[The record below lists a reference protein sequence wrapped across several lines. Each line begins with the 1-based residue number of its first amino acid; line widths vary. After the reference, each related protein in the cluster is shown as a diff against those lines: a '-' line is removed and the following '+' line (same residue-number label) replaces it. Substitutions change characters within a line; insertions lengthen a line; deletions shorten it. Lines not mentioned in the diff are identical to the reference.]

1 MSIKKCKGVELKH
14 FNDPQAFIKN
24 SHDMDDINENIEE
37 SNLNKG
43 RKILNLF
50 HSMIVDMLGNKND
63 NPVVTSLFI
72 RGRN

>member
-1 MSIKKCKGVELKH
+1 
-14 FNDPQAFIKN
+14 
-24 SHDMDDINENIEE
+24 MDDINESIEE

-43 RKILNLF
+43 RKILTLF
-50 HSMIVDMLGNKND
+50 HSMIVDMLSNKND

>member
-1 MSIKKCKGVELKH
+1 
-14 FNDPQAFIKN
+14 
-24 SHDMDDINENIEE
+24 MDDINENIEE